1 MTSTDRV
8 RALRERR
15 AAKGLM
21 RVEVFILPQEKQHLV
36 DFMRYLEG
44 KRLEKNYPGC
54 GTGKVGRG
62 R

>member
-36 DFMRYLEG
+36 DFIRYLEG
-44 KRLEKNYPGC
+44 KRLENYPGF
-54 GTGKVGRG
+54 GSRKVNRG

>member
-44 KRLEKNYPGC
+44 KRLEKYPGC
-54 GTGKVGRG
+54 STRKVGRG